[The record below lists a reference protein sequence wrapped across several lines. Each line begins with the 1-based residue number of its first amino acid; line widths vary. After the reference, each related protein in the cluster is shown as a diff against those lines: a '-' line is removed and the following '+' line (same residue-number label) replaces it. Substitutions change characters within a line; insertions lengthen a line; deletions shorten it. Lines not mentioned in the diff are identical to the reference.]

1 MHKFDYSFLN
11 RSQLNGNLINVLTSI
26 YSMKSVDELRKGNFP
41 NVYTKLQKLAI
52 VEATVLNSV
61 LPIWTLSWL
70 KSQDSRFVDYWTIV
84 ASYTISPSVTFDSSY
99 RSNVYYIKKKIIDPY
114 S

>member
-1 MHKFDYSFLN
+1 MQKEGLIMHKFDYSFLN

-41 NVYTKLQKLAI
+41 NVYTKLQKIAI

-61 LPIWTLSWL
+61 LPI
-70 KSQDSRFVDYWTIV
+70 
-84 ASYTISPSVTFDSSY
+84 
-99 RSNVYYIKKKIIDPY
+99 
-114 S
+114 